1 MALFRQLEEGAGKI
15 ALKKDVEDKGFDLL
29 GMIGNAIDNL
39 LPDPGEV
46 VEGIFS
52 FLDAIARRI
61 QGIFNTGQQNKADI
75 VQHSGR
81 LNGLDQFT
89 EGLNTAI
96 DGRATYDEVPLN
108 VPLWQ
113 SLNPLEDPTFPRYG
127 LYNYQPDD
135 SGGDFTSSS
144 TSMYKPARTTIE
156 FGFIRATRK
165 RVYNS
170 VGLITGKDSSG
181 LIDDVNRYYILIYRM
196 DKTTG
201 DLSLAYSSGDIKG
214 AISFPSRTEVRYTL
228 PGALEVEQGDILAV
242 GIYQQGDGAWQ
253 GSRELA
259 GVRTNPTQPNTAG
272 FHPYRQYAW
281 MRPNTTQ
288 DGNQGGGIPGVPV
301 SIPRSR
307 LNFDSGIIPWLVLG
321 QTLAP

>member
-15 ALKKDVEDKGFDLL
+15 ALKSDVKDEGFDLL

-46 VEGIFS
+46 IEGVFG

-61 QGIFNTGQQNKADI
+61 QGIFNIGQQNSADI

-81 LNGLDQFT
+81 LNGLDQYT

-96 DGRATYDEVPLN
+96 DGRAKYDEVPLN

-113 SLNPLEDPTFPRYG
+113 SLNPLEDPSFPRYG
-127 LYNYQPDD
+127 LYDWQPID
-135 SGGDFTSSS
+135 GGGEISYNS
-144 TSMYKPARTTIE
+144 TSMYKPAKTTVE
-156 FGFIRATRK
+156 LAFIRATRK

-181 LIDDVNRYYILIYRM
+181 LVNDINRYYILIYRM
-196 DKTTG
+196 DKITG
-201 DLSLAYSSGDIKG
+201 NLTLAYSSGDIKG
-214 AISFPSRTEVRYTL
+214 AISFPARTEVRYTL

-242 GIYQQGDGAWQ
+242 GIYQQGDGLAQ

-259 GVRTNPTQPNTAG
+259 GVRTNPIQPNTAG

-281 MRPNTTQ
+281 YRPTT
-288 DGNQGGGIPGVPV
+288 GNNGDQGGGVPGVPV
-301 SIPRSR
+301 TITRAQ
-307 LNFDSGIIPWLVLG
+307 LNFDSGLIPWFVLG